1 MNELQSI
8 RKELGYTQE
17 EACKILKKSR
27 RSLQFY
33 ENEESQLSNKQEQV
47 YEELVKGLS
56 DILKRDYSGRIYTVK
71 QIKKIAT
78 NVFSKHKEVQCA
90 YLFGSYSR
98 GEATAES
105 DIDILVIAPE
115 LLGFAFGGV
124 VYELMEAFGKNVD
137 LLTLESI
144 SDNVN
149 FLSQILWKGEKIYD
163 VRVSKRQATKS
174 Y

>member
-33 ENEESQLSNKQEQV
+33 ENEKSQLSNKQEEV
-47 YEELVKGLS
+47 YEELVRGLS
-56 DILKRDYSGRIYTVK
+56 DILKRDCSGRIYTVK

-78 NVFSKHKEVQCA
+78 DVFSKHKEVQCA

-98 GEATAES
+98 GEVTTES
-105 DIDILVIAPE
+105 DIDILLIAPE
-115 LLGFAFGGV
+115 LLGFAFGGM
-124 VYELMEAFGKNVD
+124 VYELMEAFDKKID
-137 LLTLESI
+137 LITLNSI
-144 SDNVN
+144 SDNVS

-163 VRVSKRQATKS
+163 IRSSTKKRVD
-174 Y
+174 